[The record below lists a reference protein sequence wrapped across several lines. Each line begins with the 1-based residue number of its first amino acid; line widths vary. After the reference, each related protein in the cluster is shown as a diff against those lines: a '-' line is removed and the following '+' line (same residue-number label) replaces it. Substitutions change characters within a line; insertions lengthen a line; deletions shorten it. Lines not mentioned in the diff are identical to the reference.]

1 MASLSSYRMNILQL
15 IRSFVC
21 TVEAGSIAGGARSL
35 GISSAAVSQN
45 IVRLETELGV
55 RLLNRSP
62 RSLALTERGAR
73 YFEQVRG
80 IDRQLEDARQA
91 ATGDD
96 ESPAGRLRIACSGAF
111 ARHVLAPILPSLRA
125 RHPRLALELRVED
138 GFADHARDGLDASLR
153 IQEQL
158 EDGVVARCV
167 AVIPFVLCAAPDYI
181 ARHGLPSSLE
191 QLAAHDCV
199 LFRQPSDGRHLRWG
213 FVRGTRRVVP
223 ELKPALVSNDIDAIA
238 AMTAAGA
245 GISRLAAFVAAP
257 YLASG
262 ALVAL
267 TGLDGATQLD
277 AEPEP
282 MRIHLCVSDRR
293 DLTPKL
299 QSFVQHLH
307 AHLPSAW
314 RQPLMHSTAKENGQA
329 TSS

>member
-1 MASLSSYRMNILQL
+1 MNLLQL

-35 GISSAAVSQN
+35 GISAAAVSQN
-45 IVRLETELGV
+45 IARLEAELGV

-73 YFEQVRG
+73 YFEQVRE
-80 IDRQLEDARQA
+80 IDRQLERAHQA
-91 ATGDD
+91 ATVDD
-96 ESPAGRLRIACSGAF
+96 EAPSGRLRIASSGAF
-111 ARHVLAPILPSLRA
+111 ARHVLAPMLPSLRA
-125 RHPRLALELRVED
+125 RHPRLELELRVED

-158 EDGVVARCV
+158 EDTVVARCI
-167 AVIPFVLCAAPDYI
+167 AVIPFVLCAAPDYM
-181 ARHGLPSSLE
+181 ARHGSPSNPE

-199 LFRQPSDGRHLRWG
+199 LFRQPADGRHLRWG
-213 FVRGTRRVVP
+213 FVRDGQRIVP

-245 GISRLAAFVAAP
+245 GISRLAAFVAEP
-257 YLASG
+257 YLAQG
-262 ALVAL
+262 TLVAL
-267 TGLDGATQLD
+267 TGQERVAQFD

-282 MRIHLCVSDRR
+282 MRIHMCLSDRR

-299 QSFVQHLH
+299 QSFLQHLH
-307 AHLPSAW
+307 SCLPAAW
-314 RQPLMHSTAKENGQA
+314 RQPLADGNGGGA
-329 TSS
+329 A